1 MGIYPNMPIY
11 KFYTQMLVPNFH
23 NAENQQ
29 KMQLLQFFFFVNGDI
44 STLFEFLVILQMGIF
59 LGFLK

>member
-1 MGIYPNMPIY
+1 MPIY
-11 KFYTQMLVPNFH
+11 KFYTQMLVPNFR

-29 KMQLLQFFFFVNGDI
+29 KMQLLQLFFFVNGDI